1 MNVVRCV
8 SGSKLAINLAF
19 SAAAVTLDIAT
30 DFFSKFLAESFELN
44 NF

>member
-1 MNVVRCV
+1 MDVVKCV

-30 DFFSKFLAESFELN
+30 DFFSKFLAGSLELN
-44 NF
+44 SF